1 MLKRLAAKG
10 HGQVLNRNE
19 LIVGSSDVEYFH
31 PDKQRL
37 EPDLLVVVL
46 SVLAYSGDIV
56 LSITGDKIDSS
67 KLALLAER

>member
-1 MLKRLAAKG
+1 M
-10 HGQVLNRNE
+10 
-19 LIVGSSDVEYFH
+19 EYLH

-37 EPDLLVVVL
+37 DTDLLVGVL

-67 KLALLAER
+67 KLALLAARSLDERQAFKHLEAPK